1 MRGISDHIDKI
12 ACDVGAVKITGGS
25 LGVASGVMMGLGI
38 VLVPFSG
45 GASLAL
51 TVGGACTGVA
61 SAATSLSA
69 AICKDY
75 HLKEKTKFAD
85 KLIKNLE
92 PKNSKVL

>member
-25 LGVASGVMMGLGI
+25 LGVTSGVMMGLGI
-38 VLVPFSG
+38 VLAPFSG
-45 GASLAL
+45 GA
-51 TVGGACTGVA
+51 CTGIA